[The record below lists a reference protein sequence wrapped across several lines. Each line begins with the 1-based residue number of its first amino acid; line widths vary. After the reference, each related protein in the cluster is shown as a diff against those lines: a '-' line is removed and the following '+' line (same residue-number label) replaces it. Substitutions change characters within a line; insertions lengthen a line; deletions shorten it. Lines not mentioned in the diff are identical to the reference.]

1 MSLKMKINTSN
12 TLSVTTIFYDGWCRL
27 CSGVV
32 GLLMKTK
39 PGRRF
44 SYIPLQQ
51 IGDYITIDTDEKLL
65 VDGSEIVVVS
75 DNQLI
80 KGADA
85 VLLILK
91 NMGGV
96 YKILS
101 KVLNILPSRW
111 LNGLY
116 TYIANNRYRWFG
128 KRASC
133 EIG

>member
-1 MSLKMKINTSN
+1 MKSKTSN
-12 TLSVTTIFYDGWCRL
+12 TSSVTTIFYDGWCRL

-32 GLLMKTK
+32 GVLMKTK
-39 PGRRF
+39 SGRRF
-44 SYIPLQQ
+44 TYVPIQQ
-51 IGDYITIDTDEKLL
+51 IDDYIDDSLATPNAID
-65 VDGSEIVVVS
+65 GNEIVVYV
-75 DNQLI
+75 NQKLV

-85 VLLILK
+85 VLLILN

-96 YKILS
+96 YKLLS

-116 TYIANNRYRWFG
+116 SYMANNRYRWFG
-128 KRASC
+128 KRTSC